1 MKLTP
6 IDNLRTLLDGG
17 SPAWI
22 PFTVDVGA
30 FPGLTEPVMRKFRE
44 ATGADDPDEYFHT
57 DNRLF
62 SLTSRFGGNDPR
74 ALHEHVEPGTT
85 FDEWGIG
92 HWAGGTEGSLDKAF
106 PPLARAGS
114 VREIEA
120 HPAPVIETGVDTSAV
135 AKFHAAGYPVFGY
148 AGSVYE
154 WSWWLRGMEQF
165 MMDLVSEPAMAE
177 AVVRK
182 VEAHTTR
189 LALASAEA
197 GVDVLC
203 FYDDAGMQSGM
214 QIAPELWQRF
224 IKPAWR
230 RVIETVRRQHPQ
242 ARFFFHCCG
251 KIDAIVGDII
261 EAGFD
266 VLHPLQPECMD
277 FDAAYRRYGRD
288 ITLAATISAQ
298 RIFPFGSPDDVRR
311 EVRRLAAVA
320 ADRRCFLMPS
330 NRIQP
335 ETPWAN
341 VVAFAESCRKLR
353 GT

>member
-1 MKLTP
+1 M
-6 IDNLRTLLDGG
+6 DNLCALLDGG

-62 SLTSRFGGNDPR
+62 SLKSRFGGSDPR
-74 ALHEHVEPGTT
+74 ALHEHVELGTT

-92 HWAGGTEGSLDKAF
+92 HWAGGLEGSLDKAF
-106 PPLARAGS
+106 PPLARATS
-114 VREIEA
+114 VREIEV
-120 HPAPVIETGVDTSAV
+120 HPAPVIEVDVDASAV
-135 AKFHAAGYPVFGY
+135 TVFHAAGYPVFGY
-148 AGSVYE
+148 AGSIYE

-165 MMDLVSEPAMAE
+165 MMDLVSESAMAE
-177 AVVRK
+177 AIVRK
-182 VEAHTTR
+182 VEAYTTR
-189 LALASAEA
+189 LALASAQA

-214 QIAPELWQRF
+214 QIAPDLWQRF

-230 RVIETVRRQHPQ
+230 RVLDAVRRQHPP

-251 KIDAIVGDII
+251 KIDAIVRDVI
-261 EAGFD
+261 EAGFH
-266 VLHPLQPECMD
+266 VLHPVQPECMD
-277 FDAAYRRYGRD
+277 FEAAYRRYGRD
-288 ITLAATISAQ
+288 VTLAATISAQ

-320 ADRRCFLMPS
+320 TDRRCFLMPS

-341 VVAFAESCRKLR
+341 VVAFAETCRELR
-353 GT
+353 ET

>member
-1 MKLTP
+1 MNLRP
-6 IDNLRTLLDGG
+6 IDNLQALLEGG

-30 FPGLTEPVMRKFRE
+30 FPGLTEPVMRKFCA
-44 ATGADDPDEYFHT
+44 ATGADDPDEHFDT
-57 DNRLF
+57 DVRLF
-62 SLTSRFGGNDPR
+62 SLERRFGGEDPR
-74 ALHEHVEPGTT
+74 ALHEQVDPDMT

-92 HWAGGTEGSLDKAF
+92 HWAGGMEGTLEKAF
-106 PPLARAGS
+106 PPLARAAS

-120 HPAPVIETGVDTSAV
+120 HPSPVIEAGTEPKAV
-135 AKFHAAGYPVFGY
+135 KAFHEAGYPVFGY
-148 AGSVYE
+148 AGSIYE

-177 AVVRK
+177 AIIQK
-182 VEAHTTR
+182 VEAHTTQ

-214 QIAPELWQRF
+214 QIAPALWRRF
-224 IKPAWR
+224 IQPAWR
-230 RVIETVRRQHPQ
+230 RVLDTVRGRHPR

-251 KIDAIVGDII
+251 KIDAILRDVI
-261 EAGFD
+261 ETGFH

-277 FDAAYRRYGRD
+277 FEAAYRCYGRD
-288 ITLAATISAQ
+288 IALAATISAQ
-298 RIFPFGSPDDVRR
+298 RIFPFGSPEDVRR
-311 EVRRLAAVA
+311 EVRRLAAITT
-320 ADRRCFLMPS
+320 DRRCFLMPS

-335 ETPWAN
+335 ETPWEN
-341 VVAFAESCRKLR
+341 VVAFAEACRELR
-353 GT
+353 AS

>member
-1 MKLTP
+1 MKLQP
-6 IDNLRTLLDGG
+6 IENLRTLLNGG

-44 ATGADDPDEYFHT
+44 ATGASDPDEYFHT

-62 SLTSRFGGNDPR
+62 SLTSRFGCDDPA

-106 PPLARAGS
+106 PPLDRAQS

-120 HPAPVIETGVDTSAV
+120 HPSPMIETGVDTSAV
-135 AKFHAAGYPVFGY
+135 VKFHTAGYPVFGY
-148 AGSVYE
+148 AGSIYE
-154 WSWWLRGMEQF
+154 WSWWLRGMESF

-189 LALASAEA
+189 LAMASAAA

-203 FYDDAGMQSGM
+203 FYDDVGMQSGM
-214 QIAPELWQRF
+214 QIAPELWRQF

-230 RVIETVRRQHPQ
+230 RVIETVRARHPQ

-251 KIDAIVGDII
+251 KIDAIVADIV

-277 FDAAYRRYGRD
+277 FESAYRRYGRD
-288 ITLAATISAQ
+288 IALAATISAQ

-311 EVRRLAAVA
+311 EVRRLAAIA

-335 ETPWAN
+335 ETPWPN
-341 VVAFAESCRKLR
+341 IVAFAETCRELR
-353 GT
+353 GG